1 MSKNHLYL
9 QNEIRRHDPDR
20 YLLSL
25 FVPARYRPALHA
37 VFMFNHEI
45 AKTREVV
52 SETQLGLIRLQW
64 WRERIAEIYDGLD
77 QDKAAPEH
85 EVLQGLEA
93 AIREYGLSQEYFD
106 ALVFAREFD
115 LEDVCPSH
123 VDGVIHYADYTGA
136 PLLRL
141 VMQIMGDDPDQDMIY
156 AIAVNYGLIGLIR
169 AVPFF
174 GNQRRCYLPE
184 DLMQD
189 HGVRPSKL
197 YEGKD
202 IEGVSKIVETLSSH
216 IVQEL
221 KPSNKFLRGTQ
232 TLAMIYLKQ
241 LQSSGYDPFS
251 SRMAVPPA
259 FKEIRILR
267 KQFFLGFPC

>member
-1 MSKNHLYL
+1 MSENHLYL
-9 QNEIRRHDPDR
+9 QNQIRQHDSDR

-25 FVPARYRPALHA
+25 FVPARYRPALYA
-37 VFMFNHEI
+37 VFAFNHEI

-64 WRERIAEIYDGLD
+64 WRERIGEIYDG
-77 QDKAAPEH
+77 KPAPEH

-93 AIREYGLSQEYFD
+93 AIGEHGLSQEYFD

-123 VDGVIHYADYTGA
+123 VDGVIHYADYTGT

-141 VMQIMGDDPDQDMIY
+141 VMQIMGDDPDQDNLY
-156 AIAVNYGLIGLIR
+156 NIAVNYGLIGLIR

-184 DLMQD
+184 DLMNKC
-189 HGVRPSKL
+189 GVRPARL
-197 YEGKD
+197 YEGKELEGLPD
-202 IEGVSKIVETLSSH
+202 IIETLAKH
-216 IVQEL
+216 MVLNI
-221 KPSNKFLRGTQ
+221 KTDNKFLRATQ
-232 TLAMIYLKQ
+232 SLAMIYLKQ
-241 LQSSGYDPFS
+241 LRSSGYDPFS
-251 SRMAVPPA
+251 PRMAVPPA
-259 FKEIRILR
+259 FKEIRILIS
-267 KQFFLGFPC
+267 QLTP